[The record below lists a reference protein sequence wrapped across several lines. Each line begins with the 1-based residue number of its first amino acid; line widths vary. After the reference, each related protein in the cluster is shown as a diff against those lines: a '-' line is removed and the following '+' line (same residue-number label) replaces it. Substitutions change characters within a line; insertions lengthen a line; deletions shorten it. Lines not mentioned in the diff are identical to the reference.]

1 MLHIDFDQPYVYILL
16 FLSHSMEQKERNP
29 IQKGKP
35 IEAIEMNHNSEK

>member
-16 FLSHSMEQKERNP
+16 FLSHSKEQERNP

-35 IEAIEMNHNSEK
+35 M

>member
-1 MLHIDFDQPYVYILL
+1 MFCMDFDQPDVYIVL

-35 IEAIEMNHNSEK
+35 M